1 MIDTTKLMEAHAKV
15 VDLAHREATARDE
28 AALLRANAA
37 RIQADIDAIAE
48 QMIAAATPA
57 EAVAI
62 AAVADAIAPRAATP
76 EPAPVDMLPAVEPLG
91 TPATCIDD
99 ALAAMA
105 ANAPQ

>member
-28 AALLRANAA
+28 AAMMRANAA
-37 RIQADIDAIAE
+37 RVQADIDAIAE

-62 AAVADAIAPRAATP
+62 AAVADAIAP
-76 EPAPVDMLPAVEPLG
+76 APVDMLPAVEPLG
-91 TPATCIDD
+91 TPATSIDD

-105 ANAPQ
+105 ANAPQS

>member
-28 AALLRANAA
+28 MAALRKNAEA
-37 RIQADIDAIAE
+37 AQADIDAIAE
-48 QMIAAATPA
+48 QLIAAASSPA
-57 EAVAI
+57 EAGSI
-62 AAVADAIAPRAATP
+62 AAVADAISPIAAL
-76 EPAPVDMLPAVEPLG
+76 EPAHPVTD
-91 TPATCIDD
+91 IDA

>member
-15 VDLAHREATARDE
+15 VDLAHREANARDE

-37 RIQADIDAIAE
+37 RVQADIDAIAE

-62 AAVADAIAPRAATP
+62 AAVADAIAP
-76 EPAPVDMLPAVEPLG
+76 APVDMLPEVEPLG
-91 TPATCIDD
+91 TPATSIDD

-105 ANAPQ
+105 ANAPQS